1 MKLITPVERTAA
13 SQWFDDELVSA
24 ARERTPSHARTALV
38 ERSAPQGAMP
48 PLHRRDEDETYR
60 VLEGEVTFFIDDDVV
75 PARPGDVVVA
85 PAGAARTFI
94 ATEDARWLVLT
105 HVSSIDRFVAWG
117 RALARPVTVA
127 LSRRWP
133 SAEEHA
139 SLRALA
145 AGCGIEVLA
154 PPGVLPA

>member
-1 MKLITPVERTAA
+1 MKLLTQIEQETT
-13 SQWFDDELVSA
+13 SQWFIDELASA
-24 ARERTPSHARTALV
+24 ALDVTERPSQTALI
-38 ERSAPQGAMP
+38 ERSAPEGAMP
-48 PLHRRDEDETYR
+48 PLYRREEDETYR

-127 LSRRWP
+127 LTRCWP

-139 SLRALA
+139 SLRA
-145 AGCGIEVLA
+145 
-154 PPGVLPA
+154 

>member
-1 MKLITPVERTAA
+1 MTPNSYRPGEPSISMPLQAACPPKGGHRFIIAADDARARERDIAPMKLITPVERTAA

-75 PARPGDVVVA
+75 PARPGDVV
-85 PAGAARTFI
+85 
-94 ATEDARWLVLT
+94 
-105 HVSSIDRFVAWG
+105 
-117 RALARPVTVA
+117 
-127 LSRRWP
+127 
-133 SAEEHA
+133 
-139 SLRALA
+139 
-145 AGCGIEVLA
+145 
-154 PPGVLPA
+154 

>member
-1 MKLITPVERTAA
+1 MKLLTQIERTAA
-13 SQWFDDELVSA
+13 SDWFADELVTA
-24 ARERTPSHARTALV
+24 AHERTPSRAQTALV

-60 VLEGEVTFFIDDDVV
+60 VLEGEVTFFVDDDVV

-117 RALARPVTVA
+117 RAIARPVSVA
-127 LSRRWP
+127 LSRCWP
-133 SAEEHA
+133 SASEHS
-139 SLRALA
+139 SLIGLA
-145 AGCGIEVLA
+145 AGCGIEVIA
-154 PPGVLPA
+154 PPGVLP